1 MELILVIAAIIYS
14 IWSEV
19 NKKKEEDN
27 VDINF
32 SELSS
37 LDEFFKPDQKKN
49 AANKARA
56 KKEKASPPAPRPVN
70 YDEMAGPTRQVNYTR
85 VDESR
90 RAEKVN
96 YDKMPGPTRQVNY
109 TRVDEENRSAK
120 VNYDKLETLTGRTN
134 YERDGVEGLPSS
146 KGLPSTRVAANN
158 DKESGDVS
166 LNVSPGLTP
175 EDLRFNREAL
185 LKAFVMS
192 EVLQRYDL
200 NRIYSRIPGVNTEE

>member
-49 AANKARA
+49 AANKSRT
-56 KKEKASPPAPRPVN
+56 KKEKVPTTPKPVN
-70 YDEMAGPTRQVNYTR
+70 YDELPGPTRQTNYTRVDEGRRAEKVNYDKLAGPTRQVNYTR
-85 VDESR
+85 VDEGNLPV
-90 RAEKVN
+90 KVN
-96 YDKMPGPTRQVNY
+96 YDRLESVTR
-109 TRVDEENRSAK
+109 
-120 VNYDKLETLTGRTN
+120 RTN
-134 YERDGVEGLPSS
+134 YERDGVDGLPSAA
-146 KGLPSTRVAANN
+146 GLPSARSNEEQQGFVDAAAN
-158 DKESGDVS
+158 VS
-166 LNVSPGLTP
+166 SPISP
-175 EDLRFNREAL
+175 EELRFNREEL

-192 EVLQRYDL
+192 EVMQRYNL
-200 NRIYSRIPGVNTEE
+200 HRIYSRIPGIKTEE

>member
-49 AANKARA
+49 SAA
-56 KKEKASPPAPRPVN
+56 KKKTSQQPVSHKSLN
-70 YDEMAGPTRQVNYTR
+70 YDEMPGLTRQANYDRAGESNLSEQVNYDR
-85 VDESR
+85 
-90 RAEKVN
+90 
-96 YDKMPGPTRQVNY
+96 MPGPTRKVN
-109 TRVDEENRSAK
+109 RDRSKVHREE
-120 VNYDKLETLTGRTN
+120 VNYDKLEAVTAKTN
-134 YERDGVEGLPSS
+134 YERSGVDGLPSDH
-146 KGLPSTRVAANN
+146 GLPSARIDN
-158 DKESGDVS
+158 SHGDINSSADQKPLVS
-166 LNVSPGLTP
+166 K
-175 EDLRFNREAL
+175 EDLRFGRNDL

-192 EVLQRYDL
+192 EVMQRYDL
-200 NRIYSRIPGVNTEE
+200 NRIYSRIPGVKSEE